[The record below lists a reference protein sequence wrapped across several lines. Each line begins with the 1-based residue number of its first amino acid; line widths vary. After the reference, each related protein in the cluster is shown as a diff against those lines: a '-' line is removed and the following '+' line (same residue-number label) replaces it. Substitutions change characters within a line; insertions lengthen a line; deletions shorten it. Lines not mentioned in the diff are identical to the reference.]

1 MNKKRKRGKRSKK
14 QKNVK
19 KKQQRGG
26 TRRMA
31 DEKKNNMKKT
41 GQIYN
46 AKSAKSETC
55 RRGNLWKGQREK
67 RNKIKMA

>member
-1 MNKKRKRGKRSKK
+1 ME
-14 QKNVK
+14 
-19 KKQQRGG
+19 
-26 TRRMA
+26 

-46 AKSAKSETC
+46 AKSAKSETWQ
-55 RRGNLWKGQREK
+55 RGNLWKGQREK